1 LVIDSSIIIAAFRK
15 QEAKHQLA
23 LEIIINSKQIVVLD
37 YVLSEVATVLK
48 LRESWNIASKCLEF
62 LINNKDIAQARITNS
77 LLKRV
82 IDYYQK
88 NQNQLSFVDTAIL
101 LYTKEQQATLATFD
115 QDLAQEFKRLKSN

>member
-1 LVIDSSIIIAAFRK
+1 
-15 QEAKHQLA
+15 
-23 LEIIINSKQIVVLD
+23 
-37 YVLSEVATVLK
+37 
-48 LRESWNIASKCLEF
+48 LEF